1 MLLLQVAN
9 KLYPLTSISQQIE
22 HFANEML
29 MSVSTVD
36 HKADSN
42 GDGSS
47 PALQKVLILIMK
59 TEFIVNIFWL
69 AVAFVRLGGG
79 VGWGCSSHF

>member
-22 HFANEML
+22 LFANEML

-42 GDGSS
+42 GDESD
-47 PALQKVLILIMK
+47 PILQKVLILIMK
-59 TEFIVNIFWL
+59 TESCQF
-69 AVAFVRLGGG
+69 
-79 VGWGCSSHF
+79 